1 MAKRAVNYGIHEE
14 ILEKA
19 KNPCQ
24 NNFADECPEWEEVKE
39 LIEKWE
45 EVEKAEKLLLER
57 LEDLSF
63 TSKESFLSSFS
74 KLWKKGSFEHH
85 VEERLEKGHLPSKE
99 PALAYAVKICQILS
113 EHEVRL
119 IGFKKGKLHRV
130 HYVIAKDW
138 LVAIDSKGFFRTAFP
153 LVIPLQKWLEVRKLK
168 MEEIKRM
175 KANEEVKRAFEGI
188 LRRIKVFQT
197 R

>member
-1 MAKRAVNYGIHEE
+1 MAKKTVSYGVHRE

-19 KNPCQ
+19 KNLCQ
-24 NNFADECPEWEEVKE
+24 NNFSNECPEWEELKE

-45 EVEKAEKLLLER
+45 EIEKAEKLLLER

-85 VEERLEKGHLPSKE
+85 VKERLEKKHLPFEE
-99 PALAYAVKICQILS
+99 PALTYVMKICQILS

-119 IGFKKGKLHRV
+119 IGFKEGKLHRV

-153 LVIPLQKWLEVRKLK
+153 LVIPLRKWLEVRKLK

-175 KANEEVKRAFEGI
+175 KANEEIKRAFEGI
-188 LRRIKVFQT
+188 LCRIKVFQT